1 MYVSVYVQY
10 VPILLQDCRTAVGI
24 QYVRRLIVKWER
36 RSFNVSI
43 AGRKSVGTQ
52 CRRHKVYVLILQ
64 KQRRHTVCYV
74 LILPGT
80 KTTTLP
86 VN

>member
-1 MYVSVYVQY
+1 MYTH
-10 VPILLQDCRTAVGI
+10 CRTAVGI

-43 AGRKSVGTQ
+43 AGRESVGTQ
-52 CRRHKVYVLILQ
+52 CRMHTVYVLILQ
-64 KQRRHTVCYV
+64 KQRRHTVCTDT
-74 LILPGT
+74 T